1 VESSS
6 GYCLNEIRSPPMSEV
21 ASYHNSFRTPSPMYL
36 ASPIDELAI
45 PREARYSLLSRRD
58 DTLETE
64 PWRQSLVSS
73 AASLLRH
80 GTRKIKLV
88 KGSILSADY
97 PVPSAIKNAIQPE
110 YRDLEDGFSEEFTN
124 LRCMSYLAGIKP
136 E

>member
-1 VESSS
+1 
-6 GYCLNEIRSPPMSEV
+6 
-21 ASYHNSFRTPSPMYL
+21 MYL

-45 PREARYSLLSRRD
+45 TREVGYGMLSRRD
-58 DTLETE
+58 DIFDTE

-73 AASLLRH
+73 PGSLLRH

-97 PVPSAIKNAIQPE
+97 PVPSAIKNVIQPE

-124 LRCMSYLAGIKP
+124 LRCTLCLADIKP
-136 E
+136 K

>member
-1 VESSS
+1 
-6 GYCLNEIRSPPMSEV
+6 M
-21 ASYHNSFRTPSPMYL
+21 FL

-45 PREARYSLLSRRD
+45 PREARYSPLSRRD
-58 DTLETE
+58 DTFETE

-73 AASLLRH
+73 PGSLLRQ

-97 PVPSAIKNAIQPE
+97 PVPSAIKNVIQPE

-124 LRCMSYLAGIKP
+124 LRCMSYLAEINKITRMRLP
-136 E
+136 

>member
-1 VESSS
+1 
-6 GYCLNEIRSPPMSEV
+6 
-21 ASYHNSFRTPSPMYL
+21 MYL
-36 ASPIDELAI
+36 ASPNDELAN

-64 PWRQSLVSS
+64 PWRQSLVSGP
-73 AASLLRH
+73 ASLLRH

-110 YRDLEDGFSEEFTN
+110 YRDLEEGFSEEFTN
-124 LRCMSYLAGIKP
+124 LRCMSYPASIKP

>member
-1 VESSS
+1 
-6 GYCLNEIRSPPMSEV
+6 
-21 ASYHNSFRTPSPMYL
+21 MYL
-36 ASPIDELAI
+36 ASPVDELAI
-45 PREARYSLLSRRD
+45 PREVGYGMLSRRD
-58 DTLETE
+58 NTFDIE

-73 AASLLRH
+73 PGSLLRH

-110 YRDLEDGFSEEFTN
+110 YRDLEEGFSEEFAN
-124 LRCMSYLAGIKP
+124 LRCRLYLADINP